1 MLLLQSLEMLYSR
14 LTSHGDGEDINTPKG
29 DIEKDLLRVLSYQA
43 ESVSR
48 DCLACLKCMY

>member
-1 MLLLQSLEMLYSR
+1 MKLRMILSQSLETLYSR
-14 LTSHGDGEDINTPKG
+14 LTSHGDCAEDINTPKG

-48 DCLACLKCMY
+48 DCLA